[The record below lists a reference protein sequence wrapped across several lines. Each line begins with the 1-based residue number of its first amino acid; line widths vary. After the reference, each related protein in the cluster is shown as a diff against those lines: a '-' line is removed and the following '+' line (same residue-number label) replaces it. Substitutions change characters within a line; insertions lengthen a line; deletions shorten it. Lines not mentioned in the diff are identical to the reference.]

1 MRDWAQ
7 SLAAIRAANRPT
19 PPSPR
24 FLQAPRIARL
34 PQAPMAA
41 RLPQVPM
48 AARLPQPAMARTLQ
62 TPAVVINEQ
71 YDAFRDDI
79 AGAIDQYLGSFAVES
94 SQTIQ
99 LTLVDS
105 YEPGSGLFSVP
116 SGTSLPPASE
126 EAPLEVAARPPGEA
140 PRLYQIT
147 GTASGLLTG
156 VQAFNPVSGGFGS
169 LITENGIIPAPD
181 APLPA
186 GSTLEIVLISPSPD
200 FENVSNQ
207 YLNYVADRTQRLS
220 QDLVTYFNRL
230 PIRLPRIP
238 GAYHTPRP
246 ETAIQFLVANQIAGQ
261 GPQQLLEQLT
271 TQPLPVGSE
280 AAVELYLATIDTI
293 IGNSREQILEGV
305 RLLFAGR
312 SVLGTGQ
319 ISPVI
324 PVQP

>member
-1 MRDWAQ
+1 
-7 SLAAIRAANRPT
+7 
-19 PPSPR
+19 
-24 FLQAPRIARL
+24 
-34 PQAPMAA
+34 
-41 RLPQVPM
+41 
-48 AARLPQPAMARTLQ
+48 MARTLQ
-62 TPAVVINEQ
+62 TPAVVINGQ
-71 YDAFRDDI
+71 YDGFRADI
-79 AGAIDQYLGSFAVES
+79 AGAINQYLRTFDVES

-99 LTLVDS
+99 LSLVDA

-116 SGTSLPPASE
+116 SGTSLPPATA
-126 EAPLEVAARPPGEA
+126 EAPLEVAARAPGEP

-156 VQAFNPVSGGFGS
+156 VQSFNPVSGGFGS
-169 LITENGIIPAPD
+169 ITTADGSIIPAPD
-181 APLPA
+181 APLPV
-186 GSTLEIVLISPSPD
+186 GSTLEIVLLTPAP
-200 FENVSNQ
+200 NVDSVANQ
-207 YLNYVADRTQRLS
+207 YLNFVADRTSKLS

-261 GPQQLLEQLT
+261 GPQQLLQQLT
-271 TQPLPVGSE
+271 TQPLPSGSNE
-280 AAVELYLATIDTI
+280 AVELYLATIDTI
-293 IGNSREQILEGV
+293 IESSRAQILEGV

-319 ISPVI
+319 ITPVI